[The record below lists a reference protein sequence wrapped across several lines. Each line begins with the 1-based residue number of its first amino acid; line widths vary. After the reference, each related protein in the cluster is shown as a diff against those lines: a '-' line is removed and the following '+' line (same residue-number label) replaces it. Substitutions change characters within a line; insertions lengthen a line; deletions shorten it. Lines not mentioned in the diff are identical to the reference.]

1 LIAHNSIKNYRTIIY
16 KTDSESWNL
25 ALSNGVILIL

>member
-1 LIAHNSIKNYRTIIY
+1 LFAHNYIKNHRTVICE
-16 KTDSESWNL
+16 TDSEKWNF